1 MTCPLS
7 SRDSSS
13 FSLFILVDYPRPFQ
27 AARRILE
34 EFSSQ
39 GQHDPDNPQSTM
51 KLLASLASALLVAA
65 TATTAQVVTVPIYI
79 QRVSSSSA
87 PSFLAEVSYD
97 TAQDPSSAVA
107 PVVSAYEAP
116 EILDD
121 LESHELLRIGV
132 YDKTANKWASS
143 TSVITAENFG
153 KGYAPHFVLSV
164 DESSQKGS
172 YDNQHV
178 LGVAFKGIRI
188 DAGQTRDFG
197 PQAVLVRTTQ
207 GKQPELN
214 KPVVLSPEGKQVVPQ
229 EKTLLQKYW
238 WVIAIVM
245 VLSLG
250 GGGDGK

>member
-1 MTCPLS
+1 
-7 SRDSSS
+7 
-13 FSLFILVDYPRPFQ
+13 
-27 AARRILE
+27 
-34 EFSSQ
+34 
-39 GQHDPDNPQSTM
+39 M

-65 TATTAQVVTVPIYI
+65 TAATAQVVTVPIYI
-79 QRVSSSSA
+79 QPVNSSSA

-97 TAQDPSSAVA
+97 TAQDPSSAVT

-121 LESHELLRIGV
+121 LEGHELLRIGV
-132 YDKTANKWASS
+132 YDKAEKKWASS
-143 TSVITAENFG
+143 TSVISAENFG

-164 DESSQKGS
+164 DESNQKGS

>member
-1 MTCPLS
+1 M
-7 SRDSSS
+7 R
-13 FSLFILVDYPRPFQ
+13 
-27 AARRILE
+27 
-34 EFSSQ
+34 
-39 GQHDPDNPQSTM
+39 
-51 KLLASLASALLVAA
+51 LLASLASALLVAA
-65 TATTAQVVTVPIYI
+65 TAATAQVITVPIYI
-79 QRVSSSSA
+79 QPVNSSTV

-121 LESHELLRIGV
+121 LRGHELLRIGV
-132 YDKTANKWASS
+132 YDKAEKKWVSS
-143 TSVITAENFG
+143 TSVISAENFG
-153 KGYAPHFVLSV
+153 KGYAPHIVLSV
-164 DESSQKGS
+164 DESNQEGS
-172 YDNQHV
+172 YDNQHL

-197 PQAVLVRTTQ
+197 PQAVVVRTAQ

>member
-1 MTCPLS
+1 
-7 SRDSSS
+7 
-13 FSLFILVDYPRPFQ
+13 
-27 AARRILE
+27 
-34 EFSSQ
+34 
-39 GQHDPDNPQSTM
+39 M
-51 KLLASLASALLVAA
+51 KLLPSLTSALLLAA
-65 TATTAQVVTVPIYI
+65 TAATAQVVIVPIYI
-79 QRVSSSSA
+79 QPVSSSAA

-97 TAQDPSSAVA
+97 TAQDPSSAAVA
-107 PVVSAYEAP
+107 PIVSSYEAP

-121 LESHELLRIGV
+121 LEGHELLRIGV
-132 YDKTANKWASS
+132 YDKTKDKWASS
-143 TSVITAENFG
+143 TSVISAENFG

-164 DESSQKGS
+164 DESSGS
-172 YDNQHV
+172 TYDNQQI